1 MDLEH
6 QSESTLHLTFSIPL
20 TGETGE
26 VFTVVS
32 MGTGKEDTAIFL
44 DRASR
49 STRGKRGL
57 PFWLHDVLGIVFR
70 SGNGP
75 FKFHMQKWV
84 RKVVNMMKSEKLYA
98 SQGGPIIL
106 SQIENE
112 YQRIESAFNGKGSR
126 YVQWA
131 AGLADDSLQRL
142 SMEWK
147 LSLVKMDAIHTFTR
161 EGELDKLLKCIESG
175 VSVHLQ
181 ENKCEIT
188 RSRLR
193 FYSFESDSLV
203 EKKPNPVIESTS
215 VAEAHV
221 KDVALPVGD
230 VSNKELKTR
239 IKKYFEG
246 DEEALLSV
254 LKAILQRKLAGKHEE
269 TDDELMDEL
278 EVQPR
283 DDVDD
288 EEFESDFDNL
298 YSTDEEILAILAM
311 FLMK

>member
-1 MDLEH
+1 MREF
-6 QSESTLHLTFSIPL
+6 LHHMIRLREWLFLMLSS
-20 TGETGE
+20 
-26 VFTVVS
+26 FAVV
-32 MGTGKEDTAIFL
+32 
-44 DRASR
+44 
-49 STRGKRGL
+49 
-57 PFWLHDVLGIVFR
+57 
-70 SGNGP
+70 
-75 FKFHMQKWV
+75 
-84 RKVVNMMKSEKLYA
+84 
-98 SQGGPIIL
+98 
-106 SQIENE
+106 
-112 YQRIESAFNGKGSR
+112 
-126 YVQWA
+126 
-131 AGLADDSLQRL
+131 
-142 SMEWK
+142 
-147 LSLVKMDAIHTFTR
+147 
-161 EGELDKLLKCIESG
+161 
-175 VSVHLQ
+175 